1 SGPFATSLGRGTGRR
16 GTSVGPSGAPASRA
30 KPPPRRT
37 GLATPT
43 PAPGGRWGGGPQG
56 WRGQSRGSLQ
66 HLAERY
72 ADLAASHCQ
81 ALQQQEEQKWHN
93 AQLRYEN
100 VQLWLENRRLRREN
114 RSLFR
119 QALLGPGPE
128 EPSAVELGEEVAA
141 LRAQLESLQEKHR
154 QALRCL
160 RRCRAASRP
169 GDSGLDDGDLVEL
182 LGEDEQPP
190 AKRSL
195 VPVV

>member
-1 SGPFATSLGRGTGRR
+1 MRRMRVVEGRWGRNGWAR
-16 GTSVGPSGAPASRA
+16 RDRA
-30 KPPPRRT
+30 R
-37 GLATPT
+37 
-43 PAPGGRWGGGPQG
+43 PGGAGGREVEEFVEWGGGPQG

-66 HLAERY
+66 YLAERY

-93 AQLRYEN
+93 AQLRHEN

-119 QALLGPGPE
+119 QALLGPGPD
-128 EPSAVELGEEVAA
+128 EPSAVELGEEAAA
-141 LRAQLESLQEKHR
+141 LRAQLGSLQEKHR
-154 QALRCL
+154 QALRRL

-169 GDSGLDDGDLVEL
+169 EDSGLDDGDLDDGDLVEL
-182 LGEDEQPP
+182 LEEDEQPP